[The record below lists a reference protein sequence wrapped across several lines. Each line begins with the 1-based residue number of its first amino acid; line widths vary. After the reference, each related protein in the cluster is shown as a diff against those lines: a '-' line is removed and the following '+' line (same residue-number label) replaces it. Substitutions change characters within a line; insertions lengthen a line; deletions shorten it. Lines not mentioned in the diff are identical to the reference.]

1 MNSLFSNFKAWIK
14 SLTLKD
20 IVYCLIIVFFIGALS
35 LSVDKCSQVNHEY
48 KNNIAAL
55 KDSIHYYK
63 AKNGNLV
70 ATKLAFETDI
80 KNLKLLNE
88 ELYNEIKNL
97 KAKSDITSATHF
109 EGAYV
114 YEVHDTAYVVL
125 RDTIMNGF
133 SHDFAFNN
141 DYRTLEGNVNYKND
155 TVGVKILKDEMQFD
169 YTVAMDKNNNIYITS
184 TNPYV
189 KYKQITGFQ
198 VPQTRQ
204 KHWALGIY
212 GNIAFDPAHK
222 DRYFDVGLSLDYRIK
237 RFHIGPTIFYEQNF
251 KNNDKG
257 VYIGANVGL
266 NIFEW

>member
-1 MNSLFSNFKAWIK
+1 MWNIINLLKKWIFKI
-14 SLTLKD
+14 TTKD
-20 IVYCLIIVFFIGALS
+20 IVYGIIVVLLICALGT
-35 LSVDKCSQVNHEY
+35 SVSQCSSERQRY

-55 KDSIHYYK
+55 TDTIHYYK
-63 AKNGNLV
+63 AKNGQLV

-80 KNLKLLNE
+80 KDLEMLNE
-88 ELYNEIKNL
+88 ALCEELDNL
-97 KAKSDITSATHF
+97 NAKYDLVSGTHF
-109 EGAYV
+109 GGVIEH
-114 YEVHDTAYVVL
+114 EVHDTAYVVQH
-125 RDTIMNGF
+125 DTIQNGF
-133 SHDFAFNN
+133 SHDFAFN
-141 DYRTLEGNVNYKND
+141 DEFRTLEGNVNYKND